1 MELLNVGKIIEL
13 NELEKRRFL
22 ITKKT
27 EGGFGVVYFLKS
39 LSDFP
44 NCVMKIFKNN
54 EAREDIEREAF
65 AWAQLGAHQNIAN
78 YLCFGTYNSLPYV
91 LSLRYK
97 ETLDSL
103 IGRVT
108 DIETIKQLFWGVVSG
123 LKYANEKLNLIH
135 RDIKP
140 ANIFVDGTTPKIGD
154 FGIALFDKFIYKFD
168 DNTKSFIKFSEHKKE
183 TIAGTYPFM
192 APELIL
198 GNKAEFSVSTDI
210 YALGIT
216 FFLFFSDGRLPYDI
230 KTHSI
235 YSDSFNIF
243 NKNCKE
249 ITFRNLI
256 LKCIELDKN
265 KRFQKYEDFY
275 NIIKS
280 ETSLSKKTL
289 SDIVNTIQLLR
300 RMNKNDQALAYA
312 KEEFKNSNKHPLI
325 INQIAIIYEC
335 MKDEK
340 TFEFILSD
348 FFDSCEIN
356 YDEEFYYD
364 PLFTLANFYFKY
376 DKLDKFIFYIKKFDF
391 SLKQNFFKSSLY
403 PEYGI
408 FLALNQSYE
417 EAYDILAKNA
427 HNIRLPPKYW
437 LFFCCICKIT
447 NRYDELK
454 NILRTKNGEFENTLL
469 NDIGTEAKFE
479 TLISQCR
486 KNYKEFMDV
495 IF

>member
-216 FFLFFSDGRLPYDI
+216 FFFVFFRW
-230 KTHSI
+230 
-235 YSDSFNIF
+235 
-243 NKNCKE
+243 
-249 ITFRNLI
+249 
-256 LKCIELDKN
+256 
-265 KRFQKYEDFY
+265 QA
-275 NIIKS
+275 
-280 ETSLSKKTL
+280 SL
-289 SDIVNTIQLLR
+289 
-300 RMNKNDQALAYA
+300 
-312 KEEFKNSNKHPLI
+312 
-325 INQIAIIYEC
+325 
-335 MKDEK
+335 
-340 TFEFILSD
+340 
-348 FFDSCEIN
+348 
-356 YDEEFYYD
+356 
-364 PLFTLANFYFKY
+364 
-376 DKLDKFIFYIKKFDF
+376 
-391 SLKQNFFKSSLY
+391 
-403 PEYGI
+403 
-408 FLALNQSYE
+408 
-417 EAYDILAKNA
+417 
-427 HNIRLPPKYW
+427 
-437 LFFCCICKIT
+437 
-447 NRYDELK
+447 
-454 NILRTKNGEFENTLL
+454 
-469 NDIGTEAKFE
+469 
-479 TLISQCR
+479 
-486 KNYKEFMDV
+486 
-495 IF
+495 